1 MSCASPLPVR
11 SVVCSLLAFLA
22 PAGVLLA
29 AEVLPVTAAG
39 VSPAAA
45 ADAKGAA
52 VMPGPFGIGS
62 DAMHT
67 KDHPKWIPQMTAIG
81 IDNLRSCGGH
91 WAGVEAEPGTWT
103 WNAIDERLTFLE
115 AQGVR
120 SGITLIGVPKWAK
133 QDKRGLP
140 LGCLPQWS
148 EYVTQVVTHTKGRVE
163 LFEVWNEPPNGTGN
177 ATPEDYAK
185 VVVASYDAA
194 KAANPAAKIGLAAK
208 SAYLY
213 YLDAALVAGAKGH
226 YDYITL
232 HPYEILGS
240 IVKHPGLEPIYL
252 GIAAKVRKMLAAR
265 DPAKIDVPIIF
276 TELGFDAKHGTEQQA
291 QAVVKAYAMGIA
303 QGISCIQWFEG
314 IDGDSGPMGLMDA
327 KAKPRPAYTA
337 LAQLIQHLGKH
348 PGYLGWL
355 LLNDQHYAFAFQG
368 AAGPVLA
375 TWAATSAPD
384 TVDFSQAVRLVDP
397 TTGTITE
404 SATTTLSTAP
414 ILVLGVPDKL
424 LAQAAANKAKPFT
437 WCGDSRVDYRSAK
450 SVSITMGTKNI
461 ERGLHTQS
469 GDAIAA
475 DVILYGG
482 NARAGNVPGG
492 NVYMVDPNFLSY
504 DTVPI
509 EITALVRRNEKNDP
523 FKLTLEYESTSGY
536 KKPEP
541 FEIPEGQEWQKAT
554 WKITDPQFVSSWAF
568 DFRFNSGK
576 YSIQSVTVTRLD
588 R

>member
-1 MSCASPLPVR
+1 MSFVTGVSAR
-11 SVVCSLLAFLA
+11 AFLA
-22 PAGVLLA
+22 LVAPTLL
-29 AEVLPVTAAG
+29 LTAAD
-39 VSPAAA
+39 VPPAPAPTPSVAPLQAISPQP
-45 ADAKGAA
+45 
-52 VMPGPFGIGS
+52 MPGPFGIGS
-62 DAMHT
+62 DAMHG

-81 IDNLRSCGGH
+81 IDNLRSCGGS
-91 WAGVEAEPGTWT
+91 WGGLEAEQGTWT
-103 WNAIDERLTFLE
+103 WNGVDEKLTFLE

-120 SGITLIGVPKWAK
+120 TGITLIGVPKWAK
-133 QDKRGLP
+133 QEKRGLP

-148 EYVTQVVTHTKGRVE
+148 TYVAQLVAHTKGRVE
-163 LFEVWNEPPNGTGN
+163 LFEVWNEPPNGTGG
-177 ATPEDYAK
+177 ASPEDYAK

-213 YLDAALVAGAKGH
+213 YLDAALAAGAKGH

-240 IVKHPGLEPIYL
+240 IINHPGIEPIYL
-252 GIAAKVRKMLAAR
+252 GIAAKVRKMLTAR
-265 DPAKIDVPIIF
+265 DPAKVDVPIIF
-276 TELGFDAKHGTEQQA
+276 TELGFDAKRGTDKQA
-291 QAVVKAYAMGIA
+291 QAVVKAYTMGIA

-327 KAKPRPAYTA
+327 QAKPRPAYTA

-355 LLNDQHYAFAFQG
+355 LLNDRHYAFVFQG

-375 TWAATSAPD
+375 TWSATSAPD
-384 TVDFSQAVRLVDP
+384 TIDFGQTVRLVDP
-397 TTGTITE
+397 ATGTITE
-404 SATTTLSTAP
+404 AATTALTPAP
-414 ILVLGVPDKL
+414 VLVLGVPAKL
-424 LAQAAANKAKPFT
+424 LAQAAANRAKPFT
-437 WCGDSRVDYRSAK
+437 WGGDFTGAK
-450 SVSITMGTKNI
+450 SVSLTMGTKNV
-461 ERGLHTQS
+461 EHGLHSQS
-469 GDAIAA
+469 GESIAA

-509 EITALVRRNEKNDP
+509 DITAVVRRNEKNDP

-536 KKPEP
+536 KKAEP
-541 FEIPEGQEWQKAT
+541 FDIPEGQDWQKAT
-554 WKITDPQFVSSWAF
+554 WKIADPQFVSSWAF
-568 DFRFNSGK
+568 DFRLNGGK